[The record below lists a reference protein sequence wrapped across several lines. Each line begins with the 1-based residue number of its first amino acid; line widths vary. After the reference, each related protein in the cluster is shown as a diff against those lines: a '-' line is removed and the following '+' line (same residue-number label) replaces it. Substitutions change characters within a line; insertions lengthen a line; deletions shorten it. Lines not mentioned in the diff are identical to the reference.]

1 MRYAFFIIH
10 PEINAPCGGVLSSFI
25 QKRMD
30 FSLYFLDGVGN
41 LGDAVVGET
50 PIYPVVPIVTTRG
63 GIHLYVYTG
72 ESIRPSSFLIGIY
85 TGATASREKEQYK
98 SRIGWRRRAK
108 GTQKKCNSSMT
119 RTTDE
124 ITAVPSQ
131 SKKVFY

>member
-98 SRIGWRRRAK
+98 SRIGWRSRAK